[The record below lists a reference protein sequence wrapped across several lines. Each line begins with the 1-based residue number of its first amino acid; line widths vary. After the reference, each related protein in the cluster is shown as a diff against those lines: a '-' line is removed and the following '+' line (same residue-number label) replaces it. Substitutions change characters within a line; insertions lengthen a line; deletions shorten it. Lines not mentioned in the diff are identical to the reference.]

1 MTKQQLRLSKAQRSS
16 PRSWD
21 LHIRLLHAQGGECI
35 IAILGPRL
43 GKVHALFPLFL
54 KEPSD
59 KGGGYFSNFKAES
72 L

>member
-1 MTKQQLRLSKAQRSS
+1 MTKQLRLSKAQRSS

-21 LHIRLLHAQGGECI
+21 LHVHPLRAQGGECI
-35 IAILGPRL
+35 IAVLGPRL
-43 GKVHALFPLFL
+43 GKVHALLPLFL
-54 KEPSD
+54 KEPSE